1 MIIAVLIIIWGMLMR
16 AFEFGLCVLLALAGL
31 GHLTGTFL
39 FYTAGT
45 DIFVWSLSASAFV
58 FAIVFLHAVRIL
70 RPEDALIGNAAIVFS
85 LIWVALAFL
94 FALAEGNPADPRALM
109 HIVASGG
116 LAITALRQRTMC
128 AQGVSKGR
136 S

>member
-109 HIVASGG
+109 HIAASGG
-116 LAITALRQRTMC
+116 LAITALRQRTRC
-128 AQGVSKGR
+128 AQGVSKRR

>member
-39 FYTAGT
+39 FYTAGA

-70 RPEDALIGNAAIVFS
+70 RPEDALIGNAAFVFS

-128 AQGVSKGR
+128 AQGVSKRR